1 VARETVIPTVCPEER
16 NERIPFVKAREL
28 IEIRHEWVCSQCER
42 EFYNPGCILTGLT
55 LDEIIQY
62 VKKFRE
68 QAFARHVC
76 TRAPSASGGAV
87 VVESVADILERELQ
101 ALIEE
106 WLIRV
111 EKESDLMH
119 LPLLHIE
126 RTGHL
131 PHLLHDVIKRLR
143 LDAGSKAPISKA
155 AAEHGDLRRK
165 QGYTVAMMVEES
177 RLLQVSIFTT
187 LRQNVT
193 QLEFSALLPDVV
205 TIADEVDAQLKE
217 QMLRFM
223 AADAAEKAKGK

>member
-1 VARETVIPTVCPEER
+1 MSKLVKSAVGANKSSGTATVET
-16 NERIPFVKAREL
+16 
-28 IEIRHEWVCSQCER
+28 
-42 EFYNPGCILTGLT
+42 
-55 LDEIIQY
+55 
-62 VKKFRE
+62 
-68 QAFARHVC
+68 
-76 TRAPSASGGAV
+76 
-87 VVESVADILERELQ
+87 VADILEREIHP
-101 ALIEE
+101 LIEE

-111 EKESDLMH
+111 EKEPDLMH
-119 LPLLHIE
+119 IPLNHHE

-131 PHLLHDVIKRLR
+131 PHLIHDVINRLR
-143 LDAGSKAPISKA
+143 LDVGTKAPISKA

-187 LRQNVT
+187 LHQNVT
-193 QLEFSALLPDVV
+193 QLEFSTLLPDVV